1 MIELLIIVQQLIA
14 SLTHIIAK
22 SITNDIIPT
31 TVLFIRASI
40 AASVFIIWILIKK
53 SYIIKIK
60 PKDYL
65 KLLLLGF
72 INIPINQF
80 LFLESIKRT
89 TPPNVSLAYALS
101 PVFVFII
108 AYFYLKEKITVKKAI
123 GITIALL
130 GAIVLLSEKGF
141 NFSSESMKGDILALI
156 ASLSWAFYTI
166 FGKNL
171 TRRYGAIY
179 ITGLTMIIGFIL
191 YIPIFLMMPVQFEGI
206 QISTVNWLQLLYL
219 GAFSSAVGYAIWYYA
234 LSKIDASKL
243 SVFNNLQPALTALL
257 AFLFFGTAITEYFVI
272 GGTLILAG
280 VFVTQ
285 RG

>member
-1 MIELLIIVQQLIA
+1 MIELLIIIQQIIA

-22 SITNDIIPT
+22 GITNDIIPT

-40 AASVFIIWILIKK
+40 AATVFIIWILFKK
-53 SYIIKIK
+53 SYKIKIK

-65 KLLLLGF
+65 KLLLLGL

-89 TPPNVSLAYALS
+89 TPPNVSLAYSLS

-108 AYFYLKEKITVKKAI
+108 AYFYLKEKISKRKI
-123 GITIALL
+123 FGISIALL
-130 GAIVLLSEKGF
+130 GAVILLSEKGF
-141 NFSSESMKGDILALI
+141 NFSSEGMKGDILALI

-206 QISTVNWLQLLYL
+206 HISTVNWLQLLYL

-257 AFLFFGTAITEYFVI
+257 AFLFFGTNVTEYFLV
-272 GGTLILAG
+272 GGTFIVAG
-280 VFVTQ
+280 VFLTQ